1 MFRKNTPE
9 DVTPYELEHYVN
21 PHFDSVSNYFK
32 KFVIPDACAYVIYS
46 AYKNHLEETS
56 FYIFLNDGL
65 TNFNYEYSKSEINKL
80 KKPVSEILKIK
91 YGLAVVNDDPLQL
104 KECFDQIKEG

>member
-1 MFRKNTPE
+1 MFRKSTPE
-9 DVTPYELEHYVN
+9 DVTQFELENYVN

-32 KFVIPDACAYVIYS
+32 KYVIPDACAFVIYS

-56 FYIFLNDGL
+56 FYIFINDGL
-65 TNFNYEYSKSEINKL
+65 TNFNLEYSKSEINKL

-91 YGLAVVNDDPLQL
+91 YGLNVVNDNPLQL
-104 KECFDQIKEG
+104 EECFNPIKEV